1 MKDTQEK
8 NGKQEK
14 KKQKVVVIGAGPGGY
29 AAAFKAADLGMDVT
43 LIDPAAN
50 PGGVCLYRGCIPSKA
65 LLHLVKIQDEA
76 LKAGEYGLQ
85 FAKPKVD
92 LAKMRQWKDS
102 VVEKL
107 TGGLGQL
114 SKSRQVKYVK
124 GTARFISD
132 REIEIKS
139 SGKKTSKIRYD
150 NAIIATGSQPVA
162 LPDVAVDHQ
171 YVIDS
176 TDALKLEKI
185 PRELLV
191 IGGGYIGLELG
202 SVYAALGANVSIAEM
217 APGFL
222 PGVDKNLVD
231 VLYQETKSLYK
242 ELWFNTKISNVKVV
256 NRKAEVTFSK
266 DNKEQKKKYDQVLVA
281 IGRKPNTKDIGL
293 DKVGI
298 TPDDKGFISVNMQRQ
313 TNKQH
318 IYAIGDITD
327 EPMLAHKANREG
339 LVAAEHIAGH
349 QGAGYDPVSIPAV
362 VFTNPEIAWCGLTEM
377 ETKEKNKDY
386 KVLKFPWSAS
396 GRAATMGTGKGL
408 TKLLVEKDS
417 GRILGG
423 GVVGKEAG
431 SLIPEI
437 VLAMEMGST
446 IEDLAL
452 TIHPHPTLSETIMES
467 AEMFFGKATHFG

>member
-1 MKDTQEK
+1 MKDTEEK
-8 NGKQEK
+8 NGKQESK
-14 KKQKVVVIGAGPGGY
+14 KHKVVVIGAGPGGY

-43 LIDPAAN
+43 LVDPAAN

-65 LLHLVKIQDEA
+65 LLHLVKIQEEA
-76 LKAGEYGLQ
+76 LKAGQYGIQ
-85 FAKPKVD
+85 FAKPKID
-92 LAKMRQWKDS
+92 LTKVRAWKES

-114 SKSRQVKYVK
+114 SKSRKVKYVK
-124 GTARFISD
+124 GTARFLSNS
-132 REIEIKS
+132 EIEIKS
-139 SGKKTSKIRYD
+139 NNNRKSKIAYD
-150 NAIIATGSQPVA
+150 NAIIAVGSTPA
-162 LPDVAVDHQ
+162 TLPDVAIDHR

-185 PRELLV
+185 PKELLV

-217 APGFL
+217 ASGFL

-231 VLYQETKSLYK
+231 VLYRETKSRYK
-242 ELWFNTKISNVKVV
+242 ELWFNTEISDIKVV
-256 NRKAEVTFSK
+256 NRKVEVAFSK

-281 IGRKPNTKDIGL
+281 IGRRPNTQNLGL
-293 DKVGI
+293 EKVGI
-298 TPDDKGFISVNMQRQ
+298 ALNEKGFIPVNMQRQ

-318 IYAIGDITD
+318 IYAIGDVTG

-339 LVAAEHIAGH
+339 IVAAEYIAGH
-349 QGAGYDPVSIPAV
+349 KGAGYDPVSMPAV

-377 ETKEKNKDY
+377 EAKEKNKDY

-396 GRAATMGTGKGL
+396 GRAATMGTGNGL

-417 GRILGG
+417 GRVLGG
-423 GVVGKEAG
+423 GIVGKEAG
-431 SLIPEI
+431 SLITEI

-446 IEDLAL
+446 VEDLAL